1 MSVGVSGVSICQWC
15 QYVSVVSA
23 CVTGVSISQWCKYV
37 SVVSL
42 GVSGVSMCQWC
53 HHTPIEIFPP
63 KILELLVKNIFV
75 APGLDCR
82 YTGMLDWL
90 LNNFFNRV

>member
-1 MSVGVSGVSICQWC
+1 MSVCVSYVSMWQWC
-15 QYVSVVSA
+15 QYVSVVSV
-23 CVTGVSISQWCKYV
+23 CF
-37 SVVSL
+37 
-42 GVSGVSMCQWC
+42 SGVSMCQWC
-53 HHTPIEIFPP
+53 QYTPIEILPP
-63 KILELLVKNIFV
+63 KIIELLVKNIFV